1 MFLRGRRE
9 SDETDDEKYS
19 AMPHTK
25 TTDKL
30 FIIEPQAAQ
39 APAVRWS
46 FREIRVMAKSLYW
59 NIYNR
64 SKEWKIQ
71 SNFQ

>member
-46 FREIRVMAKSLYW
+46 FREIRVMAIL
-59 NIYNR
+59 
-64 SKEWKIQ
+64 KEFVLEYLQ
-71 SNFQ
+71 LL